1 MTLGNKIASLR
12 KQNNITQEALAQKLG
27 VTNQA
32 VSKWESDTCCPDVT
46 LLPKIADIFD
56 ISLDAL
62 FGRETTPV
70 QDAIPEDDTLRV
82 VLLRGGKR
90 LQSHPICKE
99 VTIRWQGEVLDLHSD
114 FSVNCD
120 AVHGDVHAG
129 GSVNCDE
136 VNGSVNAG
144 GNVNCDDVNGP
155 VHAGGN
161 VTCED
166 VEGNVQ
172 AGGMATC
179 GSVSGSVNSGKD
191 MMAKMWK
198 DMAPGRKDK

>member
-1 MTLGNKIASLR
+1 MTLGSTIASLR
-12 KQNNITQEALAQKLG
+12 KQNNITQETLAQQLG

-46 LLPKIADIFD
+46 LLPKIADVFD

-62 FGRETTPV
+62 FGRSSPEIRDT
-70 QDAIPEDDTLRV
+70 IPDDDSLRI
-82 VLLRGGKR
+82 VLMRGNKR
-90 LQSHPICKE
+90 LLHHCVCKE
-99 VTIRWQGEVLDLHSD
+99 VTIIWQGDVLDLHSD
-114 FSVNCD
+114 FSVNCED
-120 AVHGDVHAG
+120 VSGSVHAG
-129 GSVNCDE
+129 GSVNCDD

-198 DMAPGRKDK
+198 EMMP

>member
-1 MTLGNKIASLR
+1 MTLGSNIASLR

-32 VSKWESDTCCPDVT
+32 VSKWESDICCPDVT

-56 ISLDAL
+56 VSIDAL
-62 FGRETTPV
+62 FGRNTLEN
-70 QDAIPEDDTLRV
+70 QDAVPEDDSLRI
-82 VLLRGGKR
+82 VLMRGSKR
-90 LQSHPICKE
+90 LLHHNVCKE
-99 VTIRWQGEVLDLHSD
+99 VTIIWQGETLNLHSD
-114 FSVNCD
+114 FSVNCED
-120 AVHGDVHAG
+120 VHGDVHAG

-144 GNVNCDDVNGP
+144 GNVNCDDVNGS

-166 VEGNVQ
+166 VDGNVQ

-179 GSVSGSVNSGKD
+179 SSASGSVNSGKD
-191 MMAKMWK
+191 IMAKMWK
-198 DMAPGRKDK
+198 DMMP

>member
-1 MTLGNKIASLR
+1 MTLGAQIASLR

-32 VSKWESDTCCPDVT
+32 VSKWESEQCCPDVM
-46 LLPKIADIFD
+46 LLPKLADTFN
-56 ISLDAL
+56 ISIDAL
-62 FGRETTPV
+62 FGRTISET
-70 QDAIPEDDTLRV
+70 QDTIPEDDTLRV
-82 VLLRGGKR
+82 VLLRGNRR
-90 LQSHPICKE
+90 LLNHPVCKD
-99 VTIRWQGEVLDLHSD
+99 VTIIWQGDVLDLHSD
-114 FSVNCD
+114 FSVNC
-120 AVHGDVHAG
+120 GDVSGSVRAG

-136 VNGSVNAG
+136 VCGSVNAG

-166 VEGNVQ
+166 VEGDVQ
-172 AGGMATC
+172 AGGMASC
-179 GSVSGSVNSGKD
+179 GSVSGSVKSGKD

-198 DMAPGRKDK
+198 DMAPQE

>member
-1 MTLGNKIASLR
+1 MTLGSIIASLR
-12 KQNNITQEALAQKLG
+12 KQHNITQEALAQQLG

-32 VSKWESDTCCPDVT
+32 VSKWESDICCPDVT

-56 ISLDAL
+56 VSMDTL
-62 FGRETTPV
+62 FGRKDSETP
-70 QDAIPEDDTLRV
+70 DAFEGDDSLRI
-82 VLLRGGKR
+82 VLMRGSKR
-90 LQSHPICKE
+90 LLHHSVCKE
-99 VTIRWQGEVLDLHSD
+99 ITINWQGDILNLHSD
-114 FSVNCD
+114 FSVNCED
-120 AVHGDVHAG
+120 VHGDVHAG

-179 GSVSGSVNSGKD
+179 GSVSGRVNSGKD
-191 MMAKMWK
+191 VMSKLWK
-198 DMAPGRKDK
+198 DMMP

>member
-1 MTLGNKIASLR
+1 MTLGSTIASLR
-12 KQNNITQEALAQKLG
+12 KQNNITQEALAQQLG

-32 VSKWESDTCCPDVT
+32 VSKWESDICCPDVT
-46 LLPKIADIFD
+46 LLPKIADIFAV
-56 ISLDAL
+56 SLDAL
-62 FGRETTPV
+62 YGRNAPETS
-70 QDAIPEDDTLRV
+70 DAIPDDDSLRV
-82 VLLRGGKR
+82 VLMRGNKR
-90 LQSHPICKE
+90 LLHHSVCKE
-99 VTIRWQGEVLDLHSD
+99 VTIIWQGDVQDLHSD
-114 FSVNCD
+114 FSVNCEE
-120 AVHGDVHAG
+120 VHGDVHAG

-161 VTCED
+161 VTCQD

-198 DMAPGRKDK
+198 DMMP